1 MIRLPKYVHGF
12 NDRHGKPRFYLRRP
26 GRKRVALPGLPWS
39 TEFMDLYQAALNDA
53 APVVVVGINRSKQG
67 SVAEAVARYLGS
79 IVFAELAPS
88 TQAMRR
94 AILERFRVEHGDKRI
109 RKLEAE
115 RVKRLLATMRP
126 WAQRNWLK
134 TLRGLAAFCLTENL
148 IDRDPTATVKLA
160 KTKDTGGFEP
170 WPLTAIE
177 RYRAHHPLGTR
188 PRLALE
194 LLYGTMAARS
204 DMVRL
209 GPQHVQGGIISF
221 RRRKTTIP
229 VDIPMLPEL
238 AAAIEVM
245 PKAKHLAFLVT
256 ERGEPFTAAGFGNW
270 FRDRCDAAGITDLSA
285 HGLRKA
291 GATRLAECGATDHE
305 IMSWGG
311 WKTLREVQRYTEAAN
326 RKRLALRG
334 ADKIKSGTELA
345 NLDIRFANKG
355 EKS

>member
-1 MIRLPKYVHGF
+1 MEAY
-12 NDRHGKPRFYLRRP
+12 
-26 GRKRVALPGLPWS
+26 
-39 TEFMDLYQAALNDA
+39 EAATKGDGSRIKIAASRTKLGTVNDA
-53 APVVVVGINRSKQG
+53 IV
-67 SVAEAVARYLGS
+67 RYLAS
-79 IVFAELAPS
+79 QVFAALAPS
-88 TQAMRR
+88 TRAMRR
-94 AILERFRVEHGDKRI
+94 AVLERLRSEHGDKRI
-109 RKLEAE
+109 GKLEAE
-115 RVKRLLATMRP
+115 HVKRLLTKMRP

-134 TLRGLAAFCLTENL
+134 TLRGLAAFCLTEHL
-148 IDRDPTATVKLA
+148 IDTDPTDTVKLA
-160 KTKDTGGFEP
+160 KAKDTGGFEP
-170 WPLTAIE
+170 WPLAAIHL
-177 RYRAHHPLGTR
+177 YRAFHPLGTR

-221 RRRKTTIP
+221 RRRKTTVA

-238 AAAIEVM
+238 AEATEAM

-256 ERGEPFTAAGFGNW
+256 ERGQPFTAAGFGNW
-270 FRDRCDAAGITDLSA
+270 FRDRCNEAGIPDLSA

-291 GATRLAECGATDHE
+291 GATRLGECGATDHE

-334 ADKIKSGTELA
+334 ADKIKSGTELS
-345 NLDIRFANKG
+345 NLGIRFANEG

>member
-53 APVVVVGINRSKQG
+53 APIVVGINRSKQG

-148 IDRDPTATVKLA
+148 MDTEPTATVKLA
-160 KTKDTGGFEP
+160 KAKDTGGFEP
-170 WPLTAIE
+170 WPL
-177 RYRAHHPLGTR
+177 
-188 PRLALE
+188 
-194 LLYGTMAARS
+194 
-204 DMVRL
+204 
-209 GPQHVQGGIISF
+209 
-221 RRRKTTIP
+221 
-229 VDIPMLPEL
+229 
-238 AAAIEVM
+238 
-245 PKAKHLAFLVT
+245 
-256 ERGEPFTAAGFGNW
+256 
-270 FRDRCDAAGITDLSA
+270 
-285 HGLRKA
+285 
-291 GATRLAECGATDHE
+291 
-305 IMSWGG
+305 
-311 WKTLREVQRYTEAAN
+311 AN
-326 RKRLALRG
+326 
-334 ADKIKSGTELA
+334 
-345 NLDIRFANKG
+345 
-355 EKS
+355 